1 MPEGDTIFRA
11 ARTLE
16 RALAGKRVAK
26 FESVYPQLDQPLV
39 GQTIE
44 RVYAAGKHLLIDF
57 SGGLTLRTHMRM
69 NGSWHI
75 YRRGERW
82 QRPHADMRIVL
93 ATDDYEAVAFRVP
106 VAELVK
112 NVARHDELRAL
123 GPDILVDDFD
133 LAEARRRMRGRGDEE
148 IGNVLLNQRVIA
160 GIGNIYK
167 SESLFLARILPFH
180 RVSELTDEQLD
191 LVVESARKLMRAS
204 VGAMHGA
211 QRWVYERSGQFCR
224 RCRTTIEYRKQGL
237 DARGTY
243 WCPRCQT

>member
-1 MPEGDTIFRA
+1 MPEGDTILRA
-11 ARTLE
+11 ARTLH
-16 RALAGKRVAK
+16 RALAGKRVVK
-26 FESVYPQLDQPLV
+26 FESVYAQLDAPLL

-44 RVYAAGKHLLIDF
+44 RVHAAGKHLLIEF

-82 QRPHADMRIVL
+82 QRPRADMRIVL

-112 NVARHDELRAL
+112 NVERHDELRAL
-123 GPDILVDDFD
+123 GPDILADDFD
-133 LAEARRRMRGRGDEE
+133 LAEGRRRMRERPDEE
-148 IGNVLLNQRVIA
+148 IANVLLNQRVIA

-167 SESLFLARILPFH
+167 SESLFLAGILPFH
-180 RVSELTDEQLD
+180 PVRDLTDDQLD
-191 LVVESARKLMRAS
+191 AIVTNARKLMRAS
-204 VGAMHGA
+204 VAA
-211 QRWVYERSGQFCR
+211 TSRVRRWVYERPGQLCR
-224 RCRTTIEYRKQGL
+224 RCRTPIEFRKQGI

-243 WCPRCQT
+243 WCPKCQG

>member
-1 MPEGDTIFRA
+1 MPEGDTILRA
-11 ARTLE
+11 ARTLH
-16 RALAGKRVAK
+16 RALAGKRVVT
-26 FESVYPQLDQPLV
+26 FESVYAQLDAPLT

-44 RVYAAGKHLLIDF
+44 RVHAAGKHLLIEF

-82 QRPHADMRIVL
+82 QRPRADMRIIL

-112 NVARHDELRAL
+112 NVQRHDELRAL
-123 GPDILVDDFD
+123 GPDILADDFD
-133 LAEARRRMRGRGDEE
+133 LAEARRRIRERSDEE
-148 IGNVLLNQRVIA
+148 IANVLLNQRVIA

-167 SESLFLARILPFH
+167 SESLFLAGVLPFH
-180 RVSELTDEQLD
+180 PVRDLTDEQLD
-191 LVVESARKLMRAS
+191 AIVTNARKLMRAS
-204 VGAMHGA
+204 VAA
-211 QRWVYERSGQFCR
+211 TSRARRWVYERPGQLCR
-224 RCRTTIEYRKQGL
+224 RCGTSIEFCKQGI

-243 WCPRCQT
+243 WCAKCQR